1 MSSGGDG
8 VPVPA
13 GLKTILP
20 NDPYAETIPLAR
32 RLRLPRDLSRVED
45 FRSYTGQMVEGVK
58 RFQARHGLPAD
69 GKLDGATLRE
79 LNTPLTARVQQ
90 IEDALERWRWMPTE
104 FTQPPVIVNIPEF
117 RLRAYSDDYQ
127 PTLMMNAPGFPH
139 KGVKHCGTTLRS

>member
-32 RLRLPRDLSRVED
+32 RLRLPGDLSRVED
-45 FRSYTGQMVEGVK
+45 FRSYTGQLVEGVK
-58 RFQARHGLPAD
+58 RFEARHGLPAD

-79 LNTPLTARVQQ
+79 LNTPLTA
-90 IEDALERWRWMPTE
+90 
-104 FTQPPVIVNIPEF
+104 
-117 RLRAYSDDYQ
+117 
-127 PTLMMNAPGFPH
+127 
-139 KGVKHCGTTLRS
+139 